1 MILNFTIYAIV
12 VILLF
17 VDRQTIKLT
26 EIIGISN
33 GSYYAIFLF
42 VLYLFLLYI
51 DLKPKIKQ
59 AANLKLLKRRT
70 LIFSFWVGI
79 IWGVLISL
87 SGGFHYKIDPSVMVF
102 MLLGYTFVG
111 VIFGLFGYLFLRFL
125 TNRHASD

>member
-87 SGGFHYKIDPSVMVF
+87 SGGFHYKIDPF
-102 MLLGYTFVG
+102 GNG
-111 VIFGLFGYLFLRFL
+111 VHAFGLHICGCYLRSIWILISQVF
-125 TNRHASD
+125 NE